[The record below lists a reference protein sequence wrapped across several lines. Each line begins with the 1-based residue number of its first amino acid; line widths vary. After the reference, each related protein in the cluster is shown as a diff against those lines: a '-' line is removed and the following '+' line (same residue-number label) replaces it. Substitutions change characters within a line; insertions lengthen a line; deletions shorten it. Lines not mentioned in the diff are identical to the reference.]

1 MLLLAARNRRVL
13 WCHGVAP
20 DPVRLHAW
28 VQTVDGAIVG
38 EPESTGAYTPVLTI
52 GDHHQRA

>member
-1 MLLLAARNRRVL
+1 MLLLAMRRLSVT

-28 VQTVDGAIVG
+28 VQTVDGALVA
-38 EPESTGAYTPVLTI
+38 EPESTRSCTPVLVI
-52 GDHHQRA
+52 GDHRDH

>member
-1 MLLLAARNRRVL
+1 MLLLAMRHLSVT

-28 VQTVDGAIVG
+28 VQTVDGARVA
-38 EPESTGAYTPVLTI
+38 EPESTLSCTPVLVI
-52 GDHHQRA
+52 GDHRDH